1 VKVSILVA
9 GGKDLGFG
17 KGSLFPGCK
26 EGVHLGKEE
35 WGVWKG
41 GLCPPSFEPGSWAW
55 GAHMLPLHH
64 WRRHK

>member
-35 WGVWKG
+35 WGFGKG
-41 GLCPPSFEPGSWAW
+41 GFAPLPSNPGHLGFSEIIVAS
-55 GAHMLPLHH
+55 
-64 WRRHK
+64 

>member
-1 VKVSILVA
+1 MKVSILVA

-35 WGVWKG
+35 WGIGKG
-41 GLCPPSFEPGSWAW
+41 ALPSSLVAG
-55 GAHMLPLHH
+55 GGGI
-64 WRRHK
+64 